1 MLRRSNMKIIRKG
14 NKKGLDVDYQVN
26 VETPEDVEKLHQQ
39 LLNKGLLFTYATGDI
54 PYQKF
59 DSNVVLHYID
69 KSFNVYDYAII
80 FTPQAKKDKQRKTL
94 EEEYQRSK
102 TDPEYKTYFMKYMK
116 HHKTITAF
124 KKHMKAY
131 GEPLQGPYKT
141 LFESFVKNINTSIIE
156 IDVPEMTI
164 EGLRKFDSQLKDL
177 LLPK

>member
-1 MLRRSNMKIIRKG
+1 MKIIRKG

-80 FTPQAKKDKQRKTL
+80 FTPQAKKDKQTKTL

-124 KKHMKAY
+124 KKHMKFQVVADIGGCFCATSSKVCHECDVRHTVDGGICY
-131 GEPLQGPYKT
+131 IS
-141 LFESFVKNINTSIIE
+141 ESNVKQ
-156 IDVPEMTI
+156 
-164 EGLRKFDSQLKDL
+164 RA
-177 LLPK
+177 